1 MAEPEERSE
10 QPPLLG
16 DSGRHERPSAVGDEP
31 TRIQLY
37 PDHTRSVIGET
48 LNELYEVNRLIAR
61 GGMGE
66 VYEGTEIHTGER
78 VAIKIILPHLAAD
91 PKMQQLFLREAR
103 ALTRLSHPGLV
114 QYRVFANDRRLGV
127 FYIVTEFVNG
137 QALSEVLSKIKA
149 TPELI
154 LTLAERLAS
163 ALQSAHEAGQI
174 HRDISPDNILLP
186 QGRLE
191 QAKIIDFGITKTVAA
206 GHTTI
211 IGDGF
216 AGKLG
221 YISPEQL
228 AERPDDETPV
238 VGPWTDV
245 YALGLVLLAVARGQ
259 PAPMGRTL
267 MEAVERRREVPD
279 LTPLPVR
286 LRPMLASMLAPD
298 PARRFRSMKDV
309 VAAASQ
315 IRERVAEPK
324 NRSVRVRPV
333 RPWFK
338 SPLTWIGGGVCVTL
352 IGTAIVL
359 VFWLRP
365 YPSALSIAE
374 NSAPRLGSNAATPLR
389 VDAAGGSD
397 FTKIADALSR
407 ARAGQRIQIRPGR
420 YREPLLIA
428 KNVTLVGM
436 GPGVIIDSGDH
447 ECAELG
453 DREVMI
459 ALSFVTTTTD
469 SCLTIRSGSPQL
481 QGLIIRASNGVAIRV
496 SGGATPATA
505 DLAIESAKTAGIVN
519 VDRAAGRFERLRITS
534 IGGPGFVAAGH
545 SAPIIAGGE
554 ISNVQGS
561 GVLFVEEA
569 RGSVQGLT
577 IRDNALEGIELG
589 GESAPEI
596 TGNTISNN
604 AGSGILVR
612 ENSLPRV
619 ADNTIR
625 ANMLGGV
632 VVTGNSAPNI
642 EANRIEENLQTG
654 IYLTNQAGGSVSRN
668 QIVSNKGF
676 GVAVDEKS
684 QVQILANQL
693 SKNKPP
699 QLVTRSSV
707 QAKFENNIVTP

>member
-1 MAEPEERSE
+1 MANPEDRSE
-10 QPPLLG
+10 QRPPPSDAG
-16 DSGRHERPSAVGDEP
+16 GQERSSTAGDEP
-31 TRIQLY
+31 TRIELY
-37 PDHTRSVIGET
+37 PDRTRSVVGET
-48 LNELYEVNRLIAR
+48 LNDLYQVRRLIAR

-66 VYEGTEIHTGER
+66 VYEGTEINTGER

-127 FYIVTEFVNG
+127 FYIVTEFVDG
-137 QALSEVLSKIKA
+137 PALSEVLSKVNAGTEQI
-149 TPELI
+149 LI
-154 LTLAERLAS
+154 LAGRLAS

-191 QAKIIDFGITKTVAA
+191 QAKIIDFGITKTLAA
-206 GHTTI
+206 GQTTI

-228 AERPDDETPV
+228 AERPDEETPV

-245 YALGLVLLAVARGQ
+245 YALGLVLLAVVRGQ
-259 PAPMGRTL
+259 PPSMGRTL
-267 MEAVERRREVPD
+267 TEAVERRREVPD
-279 LTPLPVR
+279 LTPVPAK
-286 LRPMLASMLAPD
+286 LRSMFASMLAPD
-298 PARRFRSMKDV
+298 PAKRFRSMKDV
-309 VAAASQ
+309 VAAANQ
-315 IRERVAEPK
+315 IGERLTESK
-324 NRSVRVRPV
+324 DRSARKQSERG
-333 RPWFK
+333 WFR
-338 SPLTWIGGGVCVTL
+338 SPLALTAAGV
-352 IGTAIVL
+352 GTALVATAVVL
-359 VFWLRP
+359 GLWLRP
-365 YPSALSIAE
+365 SPLAQSAGKSSPPVLQST
-374 NSAPRLGSNAATPLR
+374 ATGPLN
-389 VDAAGGSD
+389 VDAAGGGD
-397 FTKIADALSR
+397 FTKIADALTR
-407 ARAGQRIQIRPGR
+407 AQPGQRIQIKPGR

-428 KNVTLVGM
+428 KNVTLAGM

-459 ALSFVTTTTD
+459 AISFETTTAD
-469 SCLTIRSGSPQL
+469 SCLALRSGSPQL
-481 QGLIIRASNGVAIRV
+481 QGLTIRASNGVAMRV
-496 SGGATPATA
+496 SGGATPAIT
-505 DLAIESAKTAGIVN
+505 DLTIGSAKGAGVV
-519 VDRAAGRFERLRITS
+519 VDDRSGGRFERLRITS
-534 IGGPGFVAAGH
+534 IDGSGFVAAGH

-554 ISNVQGS
+554 ISNARGT
-561 GVLFVEEA
+561 GALFVEQA

-577 IRDNALEGIELG
+577 IRDNALEGLEFG

-596 TGNTISNN
+596 TGNTILNN

-612 ENSLPRV
+612 ESSLPHV

-625 ANMLGGV
+625 GNTLGGV

-642 EANRIEENLQTG
+642 EANRIEENLQAG
-654 IYLTNQAGGSVSRN
+654 IYLTNAAGGTVSRN
-668 QIVSNKGF
+668 QIVSNKSF
-676 GVAVDEKS
+676 GIAVDEKS
-684 QVQILANQL
+684 QVQLVANQL

-699 QLVTRSSV
+699 QLVTRSTV
-707 QAKFENNIVTP
+707 QAKFENNTVTP

>member
-1 MAEPEERSE
+1 MGRPDESSE
-10 QPPLLG
+10 QPPPRG
-16 DSGRHERPSAVGDEP
+16 DSGGHEHLSAAGDDP

-37 PDHTRSVIGET
+37 PDRTRSVVGET
-48 LNELYEVNRLIAR
+48 LNDLYQVHRLIAR

-66 VYEGTEIHTGER
+66 VYEGTEVHTGER

-103 ALTRLSHPGLV
+103 ALTHLSHPGLV

-127 FYIVTEFVNG
+127 FYIVTEFVDG
-137 QALSEVLSKIKA
+137 PALSEVLSKIKA
-149 TPELI
+149 APELI
-154 LTLAERLAS
+154 LALAERLAS

-191 QAKIIDFGITKTVAA
+191 QAKIIDFGITKTLAA

-228 AERPDDETPV
+228 AERPDDETPI

-259 PAPMGRTL
+259 PAPMGKTL
-267 MEAVERRREVPD
+267 VEAVERRREVPD
-279 LTPLPVR
+279 LTPVPVK
-286 LRPMLASMLAPD
+286 LRPMFASMLAPD
-298 PARRFRSMKDV
+298 PAKRFRSMKDI
-309 VAAASQ
+309 VAAAGR
-315 IRERVAEPK
+315 IRDRVAEPK
-324 NRSVRVRPV
+324 NRTAR
-333 RPWFK
+333 WFR
-338 SPLTWIGGGVCVTL
+338 SPIAWTAGGIGAAVIATMV
-352 IGTAIVL
+352 VL
-359 VFWLRP
+359 AFWLRP
-365 YPSALSIAE
+365 YPTAQ
-374 NSAPRLGSNAATPLR
+374 SNAGNSTPPLPSTSTTTLT
-389 VDAAGGSD
+389 VDAAGGGD
-397 FTKIADALSR
+397 FTRIADALTR

-428 KNVTLVGM
+428 KNVSLAGM
-436 GPGVIIDSGDH
+436 GPGVVIDSADH

-453 DREVMI
+453 DGEVMI
-459 ALSFVTTTTD
+459 ALSFETTTTD
-469 SCLTIRSGSPQL
+469 SCLAIRSGSPQL
-481 QGLIIRASNGVAIRV
+481 QGLTIRASNGVAMRV
-496 SGGATPATA
+496 SGGATPAIA
-505 DLAIESAKTAGIVN
+505 DLTIGSAKGAGV
-519 VDRAAGRFERLRITS
+519 VVGDRAAGRFERLRITS
-534 IGGPGFVAAGH
+534 INGPGFVAAGH

-554 ISNVQGS
+554 ISNAQGS
-561 GVLFVEEA
+561 GALFVEQA

-577 IRDNALEGIELG
+577 IRDNTLEGIELG
-589 GESAPEI
+589 GESAPEV

-612 ENSLPRV
+612 ENALPHV

-625 ANMLGGV
+625 VNTLGGV

-642 EANRIEENLQTG
+642 EANRIEENLQAG
-654 IYLTNQAGGSVSRN
+654 IYLTNAAGGTVSRN
-668 QIVSNKGF
+668 QIVSNKSF
-676 GVAVDEKS
+676 GIAVDEKS
-684 QVQILANQL
+684 QVQLIANQL

-699 QLVTRSSV
+699 QLVTRSTV

>member
-1 MAEPEERSE
+1 MGKPEESSE
-10 QPPLLG
+10 QPPPPG
-16 DSGRHERPSAVGDEP
+16 DAGGHERLSAAGDEA

-37 PDHTRSVIGET
+37 PDRTRSVVGET
-48 LNELYEVNRLIAR
+48 LNDLYQVHRLIAR

-66 VYEGTEIHTGER
+66 VYEGTEVHTGER

-103 ALTRLSHPGLV
+103 ALTHLSHPGLV

-127 FYIVTEFVNG
+127 FYIVTEFVDG
-137 QALSEVLSKIKA
+137 PALSDMLSKIDA

-191 QAKIIDFGITKTVAA
+191 QAKIIDFGITKTLAA

-228 AERPDDETPV
+228 AERPDDETPI

-259 PAPMGRTL
+259 PAPMGKTL
-267 MEAVERRREVPD
+267 VEAVERRKEVPD
-279 LTPLPVR
+279 LTPVPAR
-286 LRPMLASMLAPD
+286 LRPMFASMLAPD
-298 PARRFRSMKDV
+298 PAKRFRSMSDV
-309 VAAASQ
+309 VAAA
-315 IRERVAEPK
+315 RRTRDRAVEPR
-324 NRSVRVRPV
+324 NRSQARRQ
-333 RPWFK
+333 WFK
-338 SPLTWIGGGVCVTL
+338 SPMTWTAGGIGAA
-352 IGTAIVL
+352 AIATVAVL
-359 VFWLRP
+359 AFWQRP
-365 YPSALSIAE
+365 NPAAQ
-374 NSAPRLGSNAATPLR
+374 SNAGSSTPVLR
-389 VDAAGGSD
+389 STSTPILTVDAAGGSD
-397 FTKIADALSR
+397 FTTIADALTR

-420 YREPLLIA
+420 YREPMLAA

-436 GPGVIIDSGDH
+436 GPGVVIDSGDH
-447 ECAELG
+447 ACAELG
-453 DREVMI
+453 DGEVMI
-459 ALSFVTTTTD
+459 SLSFETTTTD
-469 SCLTIRSGSPQL
+469 SCLAIPSGSPQL
-481 QGLIIRASNGVAIRV
+481 QGLTIRASNGVAMRV
-496 SGGATPATA
+496 SGGGAPAIA
-505 DLAIESAKTAGIVN
+505 DLTIGSAKGAGVVIA
-519 VDRAAGRFERLRITS
+519 DHAAGRFERLRISS
-534 IGGPGFVAAGH
+534 INGPGFVAAGH
-545 SAPIIAGGE
+545 SAPAITGGE
-554 ISNVQGS
+554 ISNVQGT
-561 GVLFVEEA
+561 GALFVEEA
-569 RGSVQGLT
+569 RGSVRGMT
-577 IRDNALEGIELG
+577 IRDNASEGVELG
-589 GESAPEI
+589 GESAPEV

-619 ADNTIR
+619 ADNVIR
-625 ANMLGGV
+625 GNTSGGV
-632 VVTGNSAPNI
+632 VVAGNSAPNV

-654 IYLTNQAGGSVSRN
+654 IYLTNEAGGTVSRN
-668 QIVSNKGF
+668 QIISNKSF
-676 GVAVDEKS
+676 GIAVDEKS
-684 QVQILANQL
+684 QVQIVANQL

-707 QAKFENNIVTP
+707 QAKFENNIVMP

>member
-1 MAEPEERSE
+1 MGKPEESSE
-10 QPPLLG
+10 QPPTPG
-16 DSGRHERPSAVGDEP
+16 DAGGHERLPAAGDEA

-37 PDHTRSVIGET
+37 PDRTRTVVGET
-48 LNELYEVNRLIAR
+48 LNDLYQVHRLIAR

-103 ALTRLSHPGLV
+103 ALTHLSHPGLV

-127 FYIVTEFVNG
+127 FYIVTEFVDG
-137 QALSEVLSKIKA
+137 PALSEMLSKINA

-154 LTLAERLAS
+154 LTLTERLAS

-191 QAKIIDFGITKTVAA
+191 QAKIIDFGITKTLAA

-228 AERPDDETPV
+228 AEGPDDETPI

-245 YALGLVLLAVARGQ
+245 YALGLVLLAVARGR
-259 PAPMGRTL
+259 PAPMGKTL
-267 MEAVERRREVPD
+267 VEAVERRREVPD
-279 LTPLPVR
+279 LTPVPAR
-286 LRPMLASMLAPD
+286 LRPMFASMLAPD
-298 PARRFRSMKDV
+298 PAKRFRSMSDV
-309 VAAASQ
+309 VAAASR
-315 IRERVAEPK
+315 IRDRVAEPK
-324 NRSVRVRPV
+324 NRGTRTPSGRR
-333 RPWFK
+333 WFK
-338 SPLTWIGGGVCVTL
+338 APMVWTAGGIGAAVIATVV
-352 IGTAIVL
+352 VL
-359 VFWLRP
+359 AFWQRP
-365 YPSALSIAE
+365 NPAAQ
-374 NSAPRLGSNAATPLR
+374 SNAGNSTPVLR
-389 VDAAGGSD
+389 STSTTTLTVDAAGGSD
-397 FTKIADALSR
+397 FTTIADALTR
-407 ARAGQRIQIRPGR
+407 AQAGQRIQIRPGR
-420 YREPLLIA
+420 YREPLLTA
-428 KNVTLVGM
+428 KNVTLAAT
-436 GPGVIIDSGDH
+436 GPGVVIDSEDH
-447 ECAELG
+447 QCAELG
-453 DREVMI
+453 DSEVMS
-459 ALSFVTTTTD
+459 ALSFETTTANP
-469 SCLTIRSGSPQL
+469 CLAIASGSPQL
-481 QGLIIRASNGVAIRV
+481 QGLTIRSSNGVAMRV
-496 SGGATPATA
+496 SGGAAPVVTDLTVGSA
-505 DLAIESAKTAGIVN
+505 DRAGIVV

-534 IGGPGFVAAGH
+534 IHGSGIVAAGH

-554 ISNVQGS
+554 IANVQGS
-561 GVLFVEEA
+561 GAVFAEQA

-577 IRDNALEGIELG
+577 IRGNGIEGVEVG

-612 ENSLPRV
+612 EYSLPHV

-625 ANMLGGV
+625 GNSLGGV
-632 VVTGNSAPNI
+632 VVTGNSAPNV
-642 EANRIEENLQTG
+642 EANRIEENLQAG
-654 IYLTNQAGGSVSRN
+654 IYLTNATAGKVSHN
-668 QIVSNKGF
+668 QIVSNKSF
-676 GVAVDEKS
+676 GIAVDDKS
-684 QVQILANQL
+684 QVQLVANQL

-699 QLVTRSSV
+699 QLVIRSTV
-707 QAKFENNIVTP
+707 QAKFENNIVAP